1 MSKLKSKSKS
11 KYSELPPP
19 KGEPLRDLFKVKIEV
34 EICVLSKNND
44 EAIQTAK
51 DNCIEEIKEFGV
63 GTITMIKQEVDIP
76 TSWLETVPYTPYRA
90 LDENRN
96 CKQVMASII
105 SRKKEKNIKKRP
117 QDFLDDDLKE
127 IIKIHEKTVEK
138 ITENKTNKDG
148 QDIKPEI
155 RADPLPS
162 KELEWQ
168 QTKSQPRLK
177 FNIGGK

>member
-1 MSKLKSKSKS
+1 MPKSKSKS
-11 KYSELPPP
+11 KYSELPTP

-63 GTITMIKQEVDIP
+63 GTITMIKREADIP

-105 SRKKEKNIKKRP
+105 SRKKEKNIKKKP
-117 QDFLDDDLKE
+117 QDFLDEDLKE
-127 IIKIHEKTVEK
+127 VIKIHENTAKKV
-138 ITENKTNKDG
+138 IENKTNKG
-148 QDIKPEI
+148 IKPET
-155 RADPLPS
+155 RVDPLPS

-168 QTKSQPRLK
+168 KTKSQPRLK